1 MPEDRDALLQHYRQM
16 HADLLAAIDGLSDDQ
31 LTECTL
37 DGWSVKDH
45 LLHLALWDDLRSAEV
60 QRISA
65 GHASAAVMSEEQDNA
80 YSRLGYELR
89 SELSAAQARWEHA
102 RAHERLLAAIAS
114 ATERGRDGSLYN
126 GAALRSTHE
135 AQHTGW
141 IRRWRGERGY

>member
-1 MPEDRDALLQHYRQM
+1 MPPEDRADLLRHYREM
-16 HADLLAAIDGLSDDQ
+16 HAELLAAIDGLTEAQ
-31 LTECTL
+31 LTERTL

-45 LLHLALWDDLRSAEV
+45 LLHLSLWDDLRAAEV

-65 GHASAAVMSEEQDNA
+65 GHASAAVMNEEQDNT

-89 SELSAAQARWEHA
+89 SDLSPAQALWEIA
-102 RAHERLLAAIAS
+102 TAHERLLAAIAA
-114 ATERGRDGSLYN
+114 ATERGLDAALYN

-141 IRRWRGERGY
+141 I